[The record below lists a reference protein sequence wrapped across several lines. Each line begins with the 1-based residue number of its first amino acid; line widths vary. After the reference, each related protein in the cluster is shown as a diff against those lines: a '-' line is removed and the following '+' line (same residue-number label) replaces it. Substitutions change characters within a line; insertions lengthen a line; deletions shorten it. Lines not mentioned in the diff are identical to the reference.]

1 MAELLSE
8 QWFDELQNAIEE
20 AISQSDIQLPD
31 DEIAM
36 SQLITDCDGKDI
48 SYSIIINRQGIHIS
62 FDIPDATAPTLI
74 TDYETYVGMSAGV
87 IEISQAIFS
96 GKVHIRG
103 DFQSL
108 VKNRQLLQI
117 IGGALTSI

>member
-1 MAELLSE
+1 MAELLSK
-8 QWFDELQNAIEE
+8 QWFDELQNTIED

-31 DEIAM
+31 DEITL
-36 SQLITDCDGKDI
+36 SQLITDHDGKDI
-48 SYSIIINRQGIHIS
+48 SYSIIMSKQGIHIT
-62 FDIPDATAPTLI
+62 FDIPDATTPALI
-74 TDYETYVGMSAGV
+74 TDYETYVGLSAGA

-117 IGGALTSI
+117 IGDALTSI